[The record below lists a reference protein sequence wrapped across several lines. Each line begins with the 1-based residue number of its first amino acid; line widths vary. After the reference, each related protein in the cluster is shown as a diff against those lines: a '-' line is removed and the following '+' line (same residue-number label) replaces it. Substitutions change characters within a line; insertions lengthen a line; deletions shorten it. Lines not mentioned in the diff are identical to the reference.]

1 MMPRVVPHGSAVG
14 AGAQGQPTHGGKCS
28 APRPLA
34 EPSIA
39 LPMPHD
45 TDTPPLPDYAAF
57 LQQQLALQQPNV
69 MRYVFNGEQVWLKKA
84 GVRHGLG
91 RYRVLGALARLTRL
105 EVLRPVP
112 NLGGTAAIATEARR
126 LHDLAARGLRVP
138 VLLARQ
144 NDGLLLR
151 HLGRPGEPAPSLDG
165 EMHSAMPQGPAAV
178 QALWHQGLEA
188 LQQVHSTGTSL
199 SQAFARNLV
208 RCPDGVVGFIDFE
221 DDPTNALPLAHCQAR
236 DALCFVHSTALY
248 LRESGALET
257 ARLLWAAWL
266 TQQPAD
272 MQATLAHS
280 IARLAWLRH
289 LPQSRRLG
297 RDLQRARAAYDLLTP
312 VIPA

>member
-1 MMPRVVPHGSAVG
+1 
-14 AGAQGQPTHGGKCS
+14 
-28 APRPLA
+28 
-34 EPSIA
+34 
-39 LPMPHD
+39 MPHD
-45 TDTPPLPDYAAF
+45 TDTPPAHDYAAF
-57 LQQQLALQQPNV
+57 LRQQLALQHANV
-69 MRYVFNGEQVWLKKA
+69 ARYMLDGEQVWLKKA
-84 GVRHGLG
+84 GPRHGMG
-91 RYRVLGALARLTRL
+91 RYRVLGALARLARL
-105 EVLRPVP
+105 QVLRPVP

-138 VLLARQ
+138 VVLARQ
-144 NDGLLLR
+144 EDGLLLR

-165 EMHSAMPQGPAAV
+165 ELHAAMPQGPQAV
-178 QALWHQGLEA
+178 QALWCQGLEA

-221 DDPTNALPLAHCQAR
+221 DDPTSALPLAHCQAR

-248 LRESGALET
+248 LRESGALES
-257 ARLLWAAWL
+257 ARLLWAAWVAQL
-266 TQQPAD
+266 PTSVQT
-272 MQATLAHS
+272 TLNHS

-289 LPQSRRLG
+289 LPPNRRLG

>member
-14 AGAQGQPTHGGKCS
+14 AGAQGQPAHGGKCS

-34 EPSIA
+34 EPPIA

-45 TDTPPLPDYAAF
+45 TDTPHRPDYAAF
-57 LQQQLALQQPNV
+57 LRQQLALQQPTV
-69 MRYVFNGEQVWLKKA
+69 ARYMLSEEQVWLKKA
-84 GVRHGLG
+84 GARHGMG
-91 RYRVLGALARLTRL
+91 RYRVLGALARWTQL

-144 NDGLLLR
+144 DDGLLLR
-151 HLGRPGEPAPSLDG
+151 HLGRPGEPAPSLGD
-165 EMHSAMPQGPAAV
+165 EMQAAIAQGPAAV
-178 QALWHQGLEA
+178 QELWRQGLEA

-221 DDPTNALPLAHCQAR
+221 DDPTSALPLAHCQVR

-248 LRESGALET
+248 LRESGALES
-257 ARLLWAAWL
+257 ARLLWAAWVA
-266 TQQPAD
+266 QQPTSV
-272 MQATLAHS
+272 QTTLNHS

-289 LPQSRRLG
+289 LPQNRRLG
-297 RDLQRARAAYDLLTP
+297 RDLQRARAAYALLTP